1 MEQKSSKMNKTRSK
15 AAFFSVFCFAVI
27 LLFNLRIPDAD
38 TKGNIPVDQLRVLVL
53 TGGHDYDTL
62 DFRNLF
68 DRMPMQ
74 VEHVELTKIATF
86 FNSITDWNYD
96 VIVFY
101 NFRNR
106 LGNRGKKNFLKLCEQ
121 GVGLVFLH
129 HSLMGFDDWPA
140 FKDIVG
146 ARYYFEGE
154 VPKEKEGTYRH
165 DVTMNITIQE
175 TDHPITQNLDDFRLY
190 DEVYGNYWMSEEN
203 NVLLTTDHP
212 ESRTEIGWT
221 RTYDQSRVVFLQPGH
236 GKEALR
242 DERYVTLVRRAILWA
257 GNQL

>member
-1 MEQKSSKMNKTRSK
+1 MNKARSK
-15 AAFFSVFCFAVI
+15 AVFFGTFCFAAT
-27 LLFNLRIPDAD
+27 LLFSLRVSDDDTSGKVPAD
-38 TKGNIPVDQLRVLVL
+38 PLRVLVL
-53 TGGHDYDTL
+53 TGGHAYDTL

-74 VEHVELTKIATF
+74 VEYVELPKIATF
-86 FNSITDWNYD
+86 FNSISDWNYD

-106 LGNRGKKNFLKLCEQ
+106 LGNKGKKNFLELCKQ

-140 FKDIVG
+140 FQNIVG

-154 VPKEKEGTYRH
+154 VPKGQEGTYRH
-165 DVTMNITIQE
+165 DVTMEIAVQNN
-175 TDHPITQNLDDFRLY
+175 DHPITQDLDDFRLY
-190 DEVYGNYWMSEEN
+190 DEVYGNYWVSEEN
-203 NVLLTTDHP
+203 NVVLTTDHP
-212 ESRTEIGWT
+212 ESRPEVGWT

-236 GKEALR
+236 GEEALR
-242 DERYVTLVRRAILWA
+242 DERYATLVRRAILWA